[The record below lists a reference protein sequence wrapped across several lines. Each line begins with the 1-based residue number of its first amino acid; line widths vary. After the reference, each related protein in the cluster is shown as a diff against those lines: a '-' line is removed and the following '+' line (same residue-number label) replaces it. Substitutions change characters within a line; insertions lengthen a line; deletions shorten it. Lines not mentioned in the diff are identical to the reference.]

1 MKSEEEMEQ
10 EMQQQQAAAT
20 AQSMADQMGQLA
32 SAPLM
37 DPSKNPQ
44 IIPPPEDG

>member
-1 MKSEEEMEQ
+1 MAQ
-10 EMQQQQAAAT
+10 ETTAAQPLT
-20 AQSMADQMGQLA
+20 AEAMADQMGQLA

-37 DPSKNPQ
+37 DPSKNPE